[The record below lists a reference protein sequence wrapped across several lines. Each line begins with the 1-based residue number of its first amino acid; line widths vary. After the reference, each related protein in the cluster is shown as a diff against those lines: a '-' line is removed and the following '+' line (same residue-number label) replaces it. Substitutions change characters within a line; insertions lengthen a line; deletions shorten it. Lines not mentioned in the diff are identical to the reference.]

1 MIQKEGKT
9 RLSMYYLNRVTFYVA
24 MDLAMYYL
32 PKRLNVT
39 FSSTKYISF
48 INVSV
53 TIMGNIQ
60 DH

>member
-53 TIMGNIQ
+53 TILGNIQ